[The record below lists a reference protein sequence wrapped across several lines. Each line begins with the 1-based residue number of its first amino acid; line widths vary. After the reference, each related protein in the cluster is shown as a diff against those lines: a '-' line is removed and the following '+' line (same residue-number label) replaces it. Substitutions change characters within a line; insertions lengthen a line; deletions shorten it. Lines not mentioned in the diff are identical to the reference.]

1 MSEWS
6 KEPDLRPGVYERV
19 GSNPTECKKYKIIF
33 FVI

>member
-19 GSNPTECKKYKIIF
+19 GSNPTECKRRIIF
-33 FVI
+33 LGI